1 MPIFTRPEIALIQ
14 CLVPDIAP
22 DQTVESSPAGTDAGW
37 SPCHSGEGKPMSQGP
52 RGGWARKL
60 AIGIGAALCVTVV
73 GCNEIDK
80 PRLGGAAK
88 QPGPG
93 LPGTPTL
100 SGQPGTSN
108 ARTGQPG
115 MGAQPLGGAGT
126 PVSRSPSGAYSPTG
140 NTNFG
145 ASTGGTNFVPGVGP
159 ANNDYQPI
167 SNTPI
172 SPASG
177 MGAGAAGG
185 SFGGAPPSLA
195 TPELYAPAAPDAR
208 GAL

>member
-1 MPIFTRPEIALIQ
+1 
-14 CLVPDIAP
+14 
-22 DQTVESSPAGTDAGW
+22 
-37 SPCHSGEGKPMSQGP
+37 MSQGP
-52 RGGWARKL
+52 QGGWARKL
-60 AIGIGAALCVTVV
+60 VIGIGAALCVTVV

-100 SGQPGTSN
+100 SGQPGTGN
-108 ARTGQPG
+108 MRTGQPG
-115 MGAQPLGGAGT
+115 TIGQPMGATGAG
-126 PVSRSPSGAYSPTG
+126 RSPAGAYSPTG

-145 ASTGGTNFVPGVGP
+145 TGTSGTNFVPGVGP

-167 SNTPI
+167 SNTPV
-172 SPASG
+172 SPATG

-195 TPELYAPAAPDAR
+195 TPELYAPAAPDAKG
-208 GAL
+208 GAVTPPGGPVAPIQR

>member
-1 MPIFTRPEIALIQ
+1 
-14 CLVPDIAP
+14 
-22 DQTVESSPAGTDAGW
+22 
-37 SPCHSGEGKPMSQGP
+37 MSQGS
-52 RGGWARKL
+52 RRGWARGL
-60 AIGIGAALCVTVV
+60 VVGIGAALAVTIV

-100 SGQPGTSN
+100 SGQSGMGNLRS
-108 ARTGQPG
+108 GQPG
-115 MGAQPLGGAGT
+115 LNTPSMGTAGT
-126 PVSRSPSGAYSPTG
+126 PAGRSPAGAYSQTG

-145 ASTGGTNFVPGVGP
+145 AGGNHFVPSVSP
-159 ANNDYQPI
+159 TNPDYQPL

-177 MGAGAAGG
+177 MGAGSAGG

-195 TPELYAPAAPDAR
+195 TPELYAPAAPDAKG
-208 GAL
+208 GAVTPPGGPVAPIQR